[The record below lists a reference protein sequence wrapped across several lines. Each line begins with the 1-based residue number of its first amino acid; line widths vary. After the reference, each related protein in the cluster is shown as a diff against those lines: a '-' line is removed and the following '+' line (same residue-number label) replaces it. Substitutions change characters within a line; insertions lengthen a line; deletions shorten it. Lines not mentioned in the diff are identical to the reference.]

1 MSCDVRTLP
10 SVLPDVLLNDNQ
22 GCFQSIV
29 AHYYA
34 QVSVS
39 VQERNICSADF
50 TSSVVEV
57 MPYDL
62 ILDSCVI
69 RGKRRYFSLVI
80 AY

>member
-1 MSCDVRTLP
+1 MSCDVTTL
-10 SVLPDVLLNDNQ
+10 SSCPDVLLNDNQ
-22 GCFQSIV
+22 GCFKSIV

-57 MPYDL
+57 IPYDL

-69 RGKRRYFSLVI
+69 RGKRLFQIGYDVLK
-80 AY
+80 